1 MLRRLWC
8 TIGLAV
14 GSAAGRADA
23 QAIRVRA
30 VEAET
35 DRPVAGAIVS
45 ALDSV
50 GRLWARGLTDERGRL
65 VLRPPGPGTYRLR
78 ADRLGHEGTTTEPFA
93 LADTISL
100 TVLMPLARVRLPD
113 VVTTAE
119 TSCRQGGRP
128 TGDLNLASVW
138 SEARKGLLASEIAA
152 EDKELRLVVRKFR
165 RRRTLG
171 GTLRSDSTL
180 ATYLTAPPAFVS
192 EDPGSLLALG
202 FIQRADGR
210 YRFLAPDAAA
220 LLSEEFLLVHCLAAV
235 SAGAERPGLV
245 GVAFEPDGKRRVP
258 DVRGVVWLDRDSAW
272 VREIEFTYQDAP
284 SAVRFPGI
292 GGRLSSLRL
301 EGGRV
306 VVGDWHVRL
315 PDRVRVAG
323 LDGATRD
330 TIVGFL
336 DEGGT
341 ARLAGDAV
349 LHLEGYAPRV
359 IATTTE
365 LLDLR
370 LRVLTPDSLPIRG
383 ARLALGGLDTALVTD
398 GDGRVTLTTALRGV
412 LRFRATAVGFQPVVA
427 AIDLSHRAREL
438 DTVLILAPQ
447 AQRLATL
454 EVTGAAP
461 RLPGKLLDFE
471 RRRRLGL
478 GSFLDRAAL
487 AAWEPLPLST
497 AMRTIRGVTLVPRSP
512 VCGGG
517 FAAGSTRSF
526 RSAGCT
532 VMPACFFSV
541 YVDGVRRYDPSDG
554 RPPPDVDEFLTER
567 VEAIEVYR
575 GPGETPAEYGGTGDA
590 CGALVIWTRITG
602 PPP

>member
-1 MLRRLWC
+1 MLRRVWC
-8 TIGLAV
+8 AIGLV
-14 GSAAGRADA
+14 VVSANRAEG

-45 ALDSV
+45 ALDST
-50 GRLWARGLTDERGRL
+50 GRPWARGLTDERGRL
-65 VLRPPGPGTYRLR
+65 VLHPPNPGVYRLR

-93 LADTISL
+93 LTDTISL
-100 TVLMPLARVRLPD
+100 TVVMPLGRVRLSE
-113 VVTTAE
+113 VVATAE
-119 TSCRQGGRP
+119 TSCHQGGRP
-128 TGDLNLASVW
+128 VGDLDLARVW
-138 SEARKGLLASEIAA
+138 SEARKGLLSSEITA

-171 GTLRSDSTL
+171 GALRSDSTL

-202 FIQRADGR
+202 FIQAEDGR

-220 LLSEEFLLVHCLAAV
+220 LLSEEFLLVHCLSAV

-245 GVAFEPDGKRRVP
+245 GVAFEPDGERRVP

-272 VREIEFTYQDAP
+272 VREIDFAYQGAP
-284 SAVRFPGI
+284 GAVRFPGI
-292 GGRLSSLRL
+292 GGRLSFLRL
-301 EGGRV
+301 RGGRV

-330 TIVGFL
+330 TIVGYL
-336 DEGGT
+336 EEGGT
-341 ARLAGDAV
+341 ARLAGNAA

-359 IATTTE
+359 VATTTE

-383 ARLALGGLDTALVTD
+383 ARLALGGIDTALVTD
-398 GDGRVTLTTALRGV
+398 GEGRVMVTTALRGV

-438 DTVLILAPQ
+438 DTVLVLAPY
-447 AQRLATL
+447 AQRLAPL

-461 RLPGKLLDFE
+461 RSPGKLLDFE
-471 RRRRLGL
+471 RRRRLGI

-497 AMRTIRGVTLVPRSP
+497 AMRTIRGVTLVPRAAR
-512 VCGGG
+512 CGGG
-517 FAAGSTRSF
+517 FAAGSWRSS
-526 RSAGCT
+526 RGGACT
-532 VMPACFFSV
+532 AMPACFFSV
-541 YVDGVRRYDPSDG
+541 YVDGVRRFDPADG
-554 RPPPDVDEFLTER
+554 GAPPNVDEFLTER

-602 PPP
+602 SPP